1 LLFFLETTI
10 YLTLII
16 ENFNKVISR
25 NTIFTKIN
33 TLKISLSNLELSATI
48 NSYGAELI
56 SLKNN
61 FDREYIWEGNPDFWG
76 KHSPI
81 LFPIVGSLRNNCYS
95 YNNITYHL
103 PRHGFAREMNFDVI
117 EKTDNKVVFSLQ
129 QSEKT
134 LENYP
139 FQFELQISYTLIN
152 SVLEISFKVINN
164 NKVSMPFSIGAHPAF
179 TLPNDFENYELQFEK
194 SEELVVSKLENDLI
208 SNATSTLLLENNRL
222 PLNYSYFENDALIFK
237 TIESKSVTITE
248 NEIPFLKVHYNDFP
262 SLGIWTKTQAP
273 FICIEPWF
281 GYADTTENN
290 GNLEEKEGIQI
301 LEVNQTFETN
311 YLIEIL

>member
-1 LLFFLETTI
+1 MK
-10 YLTLII
+10 II
-16 ENFNKVISR
+16 
-25 NTIFTKIN
+25 
-33 TLKISLSNLELSATI
+33 LSNSELTATI
-48 NSYGAELI
+48 NTFGAELI
-56 SLKNN
+56 SLKNKSN
-61 FDREYIWEGNPDFWG
+61 REYIWEGNPNYWG

-152 SVLEISFKVINN
+152 SVLKISFKVINN
-164 NKVSMPFSIGAHPAF
+164 NDVSMPFSIGAHPAF
-179 TLPNDFENYELQFEK
+179 AIANDFENYELQFEK
-194 SEELVVSKLENDLI
+194 SENLVVSKLENDLI
-208 SNATSTLLLENNRL
+208 SNTTYTLPLENNRL
-222 PLNYSYFENDALIFK
+222 PLNYSLFENDALIFK
-237 TIESKSVTITE
+237 TIASKSIIIAE
-248 NEIPFLKVHYNDFP
+248 KSIPFLKVHYDNFP
-262 SLGIWTKTQAP
+262 SLGIWTKSQAP
-273 FICIEPWF
+273 FICIEPWL
-281 GYADTTENN
+281 GYADTIENN
-290 GNLEEKEGIQI
+290 GNLEQKEGVQI
-301 LEVNQTFETN
+301 LGVNQIFETN